1 MDHASDSIQD
11 LSKTVVELAEVVERN
26 TQEISKISTHRQEE
40 VQSANRLSQEMVDL
54 TENQLRLVE
63 RFDQT
68 RNGSG

>member
-1 MDHASDSIQD
+1 MDHTSDSIQD